1 MIKLLAIDLDDTC
14 LNWNNKIKPST
25 MCALK
30 KAAASGVEI
39 VFVTGRP
46 YESLPHQLTRELFF
60 RYVITSNGACIVD
73 RKTGEV
79 VRHSYIPQSIALPLL
94 RQAKE
99 QKLGVTVH
107 MDQKYFMEGR
117 RLLFLGKLL
126 YGKDGRGFVHVKD
139 MAGHIER
146 HGDKIEEIHLFF
158 LRKNKRRSIAALK
171 NMYPH
176 LYAPVNRLCAEFL
189 TASTT
194 KGNALEW
201 LYRRLGLD
209 WTEVACI
216 GDGENDIPMFKK
228 SGLRFAVENAHHVL
242 KAMAHFIVP
251 SNDKNGVGIAAE
263 QILQTV
269 NRERMRMI

>member
-14 LNWNNKIKPST
+14 LNWNNKIMPST
-25 MCALK
+25 MYALK

-39 VFVTGRP
+39 VFVTGRS
-46 YESLPHQLTRELFF
+46 YESLPHQLTRESFF

-73 RKTGEV
+73 RKTGKV
-79 VRHSYIPQSIALPLL
+79 IRHSYIPQNIALPLL

-107 MDQKYFMEGR
+107 MDQKHFIEGR
-117 RLLFLGKLL
+117 RLLLLGKLL
-126 YGKDGRGFVHVKD
+126 YGKDGRSFVNVKD
-139 MAGHIER
+139 MARYIEKC
-146 HGDKIEEIHLFF
+146 GDKIEEIHLFF

-171 NMYPH
+171 NRYPH
-176 LYAPVNRLCAEFL
+176 LYAPANRLCAEFV

-194 KGNALEW
+194 KGTALEW
-201 LYRRLGLD
+201 LYGRLGLD
-209 WTEVACI
+209 WTEIACI
-216 GDGENDIPMFKK
+216 GDGENDIPMFQKA
-228 SGLRFAVENAHHVL
+228 GLRFAVENAHPLL

-269 NRERMRMI
+269 NREPVITV